1 MRCLSVLIFTFVINC
16 ALCTNLYDENSLKQ
30 IEVRCANHNDTCSDI
45 MQAFTEQKFQFRH
58 VAAIKLF
65 TLWLRVLYTM
75 SPQKGSVCAVAKFT
89 DRIVRIT
96 SNVTHQMRLASDD
109 MYYKVAMFLANQHS
123 RACFESYQNFFNS
136 YVIWAPDRYK
146 TLLATYASLRSDYK
160 HSRRY
165 VAMIDNAA
173 LQLMTITLQYPLVT
187 MRPQHVRQESYI
199 YYVSKLPDEHKKMF
213 SGLYESVEQQQFP
226 QTTILHAGPV
236 NITVHHDIR
245 ELDTLNRMQEE
256 CNFVYS
262 NFVGLWQRLNLTYS
276 HTIMN
281 VNMYVY
287 KNVSEYKRTGLMYA
301 TDIDNGGVAMYHYSP
316 RAIVTLVYMEDDK
329 VIPHAFG
336 HELFHCMLYSS
347 NRRVLRRLNSDWF
360 VEGAANRFGFRKCI
374 WRDHMD
380 LKMYKQKTINEIV
393 KSNYYSSYL
402 YGMGSALV
410 AFLYEKKPDILREAV
425 LSFNYSIVADDILE
439 QEFTRF
445 KNNRIQQCNYVRAH
459 QQTPSSPTV
468 QQQYL
473 AILPNNTFNGLCQN
487 YIRID
492 FDNGCV
498 FIMTPN
504 RLYKTSN
511 LKNASQLNVQY
522 ELRTNNEDVSS
533 FDLEFFL
540 KGAFKLAV
548 KYMLQDPSD
557 PYDIANK
564 YFSVDTK
571 YSYACRASCQNR
583 NADPS
588 QAIVNFVL
596 ASPIINKSV
605 LRHVARPREMISSFE
620 QAVLGCQVFIAPPVM
635 MLLGQFRSYVEH
647 VEQLRD
653 QHIAVVNLVKPLD
666 ASNNTIM
673 HLAALHNPV
682 LFERILAQ
690 HRTYAT
696 TVVNAD
702 RQTAMAMFENTQ
714 KYIRRFRHA
723 PNKYCTTIVPGN
735 YTYTYRRI
743 QRPLNYTKRLTHR
756 GGVIAYDVNN
766 ETISNASKMLL
777 VLNKNV
783 THNFDNNLLIV
794 TTEVIVGIVI
804 VISIN
809 TIFTIK
815 FVKHYVRK
823 TNSNKIVRYNSTN
836 NFNKQKFYN
845 DCSESLF

>member
-1 MRCLSVLIFTFVINC
+1 MQYLSVSIFMIVLNC
-16 ALCTNLYDENSLKQ
+16 AFCTNLYDDARLKQ
-30 IEVRCANHNDTCSDI
+30 IEVRCANHNDTCEDI
-45 MQAFTEQKFQFRH
+45 MKAFTEQKFQFRH
-58 VAAIKLF
+58 VPEIRLF
-65 TLWLRVLYTM
+65 TSWLRVLNMM

-89 DRIVRIT
+89 DKIVRIT
-96 SNVTHQMRLASDD
+96 SNITHQMRLASDD
-109 MYYKVAMFLANQHS
+109 MYYKVASFLANQHS
-123 RACFESYQNFFNS
+123 NACFESYQNFFNS
-136 YVIWAPDRYK
+136 YVIWAPERYK
-146 TLLATYASLRSDYK
+146 TLLATYASLRSDYQ

-173 LQLMTITLQYPLVT
+173 QQLMTITLQYPLLT
-187 MRPQHVRQESYI
+187 MRPQHVRQETYI
-199 YYVSKLPDEHKKMF
+199 YYVSRLPDQQHRQMF
-213 SGLYESVEQQQFP
+213 SGLYETVEQQQFP

-262 NFVGLWQRLNLTYS
+262 NFVGLWRRLNVTYS

-281 VNMYVY
+281 VDMYVY
-287 KNVSEYKRTGLMYA
+287 KNVSEYKRTGLLYA
-301 TDIDNGGVAMYHYSP
+301 TDIDNGGVAMYRYSP
-316 RAIVTLVYMEDDK
+316 RTIVTLVYMENDET
-329 VIPHAFG
+329 IPHAFG

-360 VEGAANRFGFRKCI
+360 VEGAANRFGFRKCM

-393 KSNYYSSYL
+393 RSNYDSNIL

-410 AFLYEKKPDILREAV
+410 AFLYEKRPDILRKAV
-425 LSFNYSIVADDILE
+425 LSFNYSIVADHILE
-439 QEFTRF
+439 QEFTLF
-445 KNNRIQQCNYVRAH
+445 KNNRILQCNYVRAH
-459 QQTPSSPTV
+459 QRTLPGPTI

-473 AILPNNTFNGLCQN
+473 AILPNDTFKGLCQN

-511 LKNASQLNVQY
+511 LKNSSALNVQY
-522 ELRTNNEDVSS
+522 ELRTNNQDVSS

-557 PYDIANK
+557 PYDIVNK

-571 YSYACRASCQNR
+571 YSYACRASCQNK

-588 QAIVNFVL
+588 RAIVNFVL
-596 ASPIINKSV
+596 ASPIVDKSV
-605 LRHVARPREMISSFE
+605 LRHVTRPREMIGSFE
-620 QAVLGCQVFIAPPVM
+620 RAVMGCQVFIAPPVM
-635 MLLGQFRSYVEH
+635 MLLGRFRSYVEH
-647 VEQLRD
+647 IEQLRD
-653 QHIAVVNLVKPLD
+653 QHIAVVNLLKPLD
-666 ASNNTIM
+666 ANNNTIM

-690 HRTYAT
+690 HKSYAT
-696 TVVNAD
+696 SVVNAD
-702 RQTAMAMFENTQ
+702 RQTAMTMFENTQ
-714 KYIRRFRHA
+714 KYIERFRHA

-743 QRPLNYTKRLTHR
+743 QRPLNNTYQRSTHR
-756 GGVIAYDVNN
+756 GGVIAHDVNN
-766 ETISNASKMLL
+766 ETMSNASKI
-777 VLNKNV
+777 KNE
-783 THNFDNNLLIV
+783 TRSLDNNLLIV

-823 TNSNKIVRYNSTN
+823 TNSNSIVRYNSTN